1 MILEKIRVGI
11 MGVNCYLVGDKDE
24 IFIIDPGSDASK
36 IYAHI
41 QQSGYTVKYII
52 LTHCH
57 FDHIL
62 AVEELK
68 EKTGAQ
74 VVFCASE
81 KKNFADASVNFTDR
95 YARKPVSLCAELLVA
110 DGDILSSGNFQ
121 FRIIETPGHT
131 SGGMCLYN
139 ESEKTLFSGDTLF
152 CGSVGRCDLPTGNHK
167 TLIESIQEKLM
178 VLPDDV
184 HVYPGH
190 EQETTIGLERVN
202 NPFIA

>member
-81 KKNFADASVNFTDR
+81 KENFADASVNFTDR
-95 YARKPVSLCAELLVA
+95 YARKPVSLCAELLVT

>member
-81 KKNFADASVNFTDR
+81 KENFADASVNFTDR